1 MKITTFNPQI
11 ITKDAEPIVK
21 LFDELGFEKRHNLD
35 GIGDLNVEGIRMKDA
50 NGFYLDISMPE
61 VDLPQDVTVIRMNVD
76 DFDEAY
82 KMLTEHGF
90 KNFYGNKTVETKSS
104 KSALMIS
111 PSGFA
116 INLVQH
122 IKNNGRE
129 YENHRICL

>member
-1 MKITTFNPQI
+1 MRITSFNPQI
-11 ITKDAEPIVK
+11 ITNNAEPIVA
-21 LFDELGFEKRHNLD
+21 LFHALGFEKRHD
-35 GIGDLNVEGIRMKDA
+35 QKGIGEQGDEGIRMKDT
-50 NGFYLDISMPE
+50 NGFYLDIAQTYFQI
-61 VDLPQDVTVIRMNVD
+61 PQDQVVIRMNVD
-76 DFDEAY
+76 NFDETY

-90 KNFYGNKTVETKSS
+90 KNFYGDKAVETKSS